1 MYLAKRKL
9 EELHLLDDFFFGSM
23 VSHPQVGEE
32 FIKLLLKII
41 FGREFGKMTVVP
53 QKFYYGADTDK
64 HGARLDVYLEE
75 TPIDGSGDIATVYDM
90 EPDKNSKTEA
100 VAALPRRVRFYHAKI
115 DESALESGESY
126 KNLKNVSV
134 ILITPFDPLGHNRM
148 VYTVRNLCEEVPS
161 IPYDDG
167 ARTLFL
173 YTKGTE
179 GNPPE
184 ELRQLLHYMEHT
196 TEENAV
202 NADLKCLNDMVNIVK
217 HDKEVSLN
225 YMKTMEWE
233 EMLINQGQ
241 EQERANTER
250 ERLRADSATQRA
262 DSEAARADSATQR
275 AERAEQELILLK
287 KQLAS
292 LKASS

>member
-1 MYLAKRKL
+1 MVLSRSAADSPYEKLYMAESGETAFPLHTFLLPPSKMKGEMYLAKRKL
-9 EELHLLDDFFFGSM
+9 EKLHLLDNFLFGSM

-75 TPIDGSGDIATVYDM
+75 TPIDGSGYTATVYDM
-90 EPDKNSKTEA
+90 EPDKNNKTDA

-115 DESALESGESY
+115 DE
-126 KNLKNVSV
+126 
-134 ILITPFDPLGHNRM
+134 
-148 VYTVRNLCEEVPS
+148 
-161 IPYDDG
+161 
-167 ARTLFL
+167 
-173 YTKGTE
+173 
-179 GNPPE
+179 
-184 ELRQLLHYMEHT
+184 
-196 TEENAV
+196 NAV
-202 NADLKCLNDMVNIVK
+202 NDDLKCLNDMVNIVK

-233 EMLINQGQ
+233 EMLINQGLEQGRSQ
-241 EQERANTER
+241 EQANTER
-250 ERLRADSATQRA
+250 ERLRADSETQRADSETRRADLEAQRA
-262 DSEAARADSATQR
+262 DSEAARA
-275 AERAEQELILLK
+275 ERAEKELVLLK

-292 LKASS
+292 LKSSS